1 MNYMILLTEQ
11 IILKEQII
19 HKRLI
24 VSSSIGSIY
33 SVIIAITKPN
43 YWIINITKIIISII
57 MIIIGCNNVKRKNLI
72 NRIIIFY
79 LIAFVFGGCSN
90 AILYSINQNKDLNRK
105 INSIFEPFGITIL
118 AGIFSIILII
128 YTFKIIYK
136 KRKFKDILCK
146 LKIINEGKEK
156 NLRAMIDT
164 GNSLIDPISK
174 TPVVIIEKEKML
186 GIIPNEIIEN
196 NEDIICGKY
205 DIKNEKYKSKIRLL
219 PFSTIDNKNG
229 MILGIRV
236 EEVETEIN
244 DEKISKKNVVIG
256 ICNEKISKQY
266 SCLIGGDYIEEL
278 Y

>member
-1 MNYMILLTEQ
+1 MILLTEQ

>member
-1 MNYMILLTEQ
+1 MILLTEQ

-174 TPVVIIEKEKML
+174 SPVVIIEKEKML

>member
-105 INSIFEPFGITIL
+105 INSIFDPFGITIL

-174 TPVVIIEKEKML
+174 SPVVIIEKEKML